1 MKSSLTTKALTFATL
16 SISTLGAPENLL
28 VPESNVESWF
38 GAFKAS
44 YANDPSLVANAFD
57 SYFNGN
63 GQSEIENFMKK
74 DAILSSS
81 VLNDNSGDM
90 QSQLLGSLTA
100 KLSSISHSN
109 AFEASANTNTL
120 VLSIIQTFESIDE
133 EFSDDQFSAW
143 SNYEKSE
150 NLKTRQLVNKIKLAF
165 QSFDPSS
172 AIDTTV
178 VKQFLSSKSNE
189 LLSLKQQ
196 SQISNSSY
204 RSNLKFWIYQTLS
217 MIKSFEGFS
226 LVENSDLIL
235 REFSS
240 VVSVSGSD
248 QEFIGEI
255 IGELLLAKI
264 RPAMEAGNE
273 DVAAQAVVDVIGD
286 LSAYCSVVAGLISF
300 CYFMAALPPACHI
313 AVGVAT
319 LSTVLLVLRT
329 FRNLA

>member
-16 SISTLGAPENLL
+16 SISTFGAPENLL
-28 VPESNVESWF
+28 VPESSVDSWF

-44 YANDPSLVANAFD
+44 YANDPSFVANALD
-57 SYFNGN
+57 DYFNGN
-63 GQSEIENFMKK
+63 GESEVESFMKK
-74 DAILSSS
+74 NAIVSSS
-81 VLNDNSGDM
+81 VLNDNAGDM
-90 QSQLLGSLTA
+90 DSQLLGSLTA
-100 KLSSISHSN
+100 KLSSISQPN
-109 AFEASANTNTL
+109 AFEATANTDTL
-120 VLSIIQTFESIDE
+120 VSTIVQAFESIDE

-143 SNYEKSE
+143 SNYEKGE

-172 AIDTTV
+172 AIEQNV
-178 VKQFLSSKSNE
+178 VKQFLSSKANE

-196 SQISNSSY
+196 SRISNSSY

-217 MIKSFEGFS
+217 MIQSFEGFA
-226 LVENSDLIL
+226 LVENPSLIL
-235 REFSS
+235 REFSEI
-240 VVSVSGSD
+240 VSVSGSD

-255 IGELLLAKI
+255 IGDLLLAKI

-286 LSAYCSVVAGLISF
+286 LSAYCSVVAGVISF
-300 CYFMAALPPACHI
+300 CYLMSALPPACHI
-313 AVGVAT
+313 AVGVAAI
-319 LSTVLLVLRT
+319 STVLLILRT